1 MFGVIDHNRPP
12 MSSSMIHSVPRAARG
27 FTLIELMVT
36 VALLAVGL
44 ALGTPYIRDAVMNV
58 RMTGQANDFMAD
70 LALARSEA
78 VKRNVR
84 VALCTSKG
92 GTTCDGS
99 TWTEGWIV
107 FPDLN
112 GNGTQD
118 AATEVAFKA
127 RGKVEGENTVAVC
140 GDVGGGPRYLPYR
153 PNGTTGTGFVSFVI
167 CDTRTTSP
175 LNGRNIEITNT
186 GRASVSRVTCPH
198 TPDCTP

>member
-1 MFGVIDHNRPP
+1 MSSIIDDNRPP
-12 MSSSMIHSVPRAARG
+12 MPSSLIHSAPRAGRG

-36 VALLAVGL
+36 VALLAIGL
-44 ALGTPYIRDAVMNV
+44 ALGTPYIRDAVMSV

-84 VALCTSKG
+84 VALCTSTDGEECG
-92 GTTCDGS
+92 GSSWAD
-99 TWTEGWIV
+99 GWII

-118 AATEVAFKA
+118 PTTEVALKFRDKL
-127 RGKVEGENTVAVC
+127 EGDNTVEVC
-140 GDVGGGPRYLPYR
+140 GDVGSGPRYLSYR
-153 PNGTTGTGFVSFVI
+153 PSGVSSAGLVNFVI
-167 CDTRTTSP
+167 CDTRTTD
-175 LNGRNIEITNT
+175 LNGRSIDITNT
-186 GRASVSRVTCPH
+186 GRANVTRVTCPQ

>member
-1 MFGVIDHNRPP
+1 
-12 MSSSMIHSVPRAARG
+12 MSSSVIHSTLRPARG
-27 FTLIELMVT
+27 FTLIELMIA

-58 RMTGQANDFMAD
+58 RMTGQANDLMAD

-84 VALCTSKG
+84 VALCTSTD
-92 GTTCDGS
+92 GTTCGGS
-99 TWTEGWIV
+99 TWADGWIV

-118 AATEVAFKA
+118 AATELAFKA
-127 RGKVEGENTVAVC
+127 HGKLDGANTVQVC

-153 PNGTTGTGFVSFVI
+153 PNGVSGTGFVAFVI
-167 CDTRTTSP
+167 CDSRTTP
-175 LNGRNIEITNT
+175 LNGRNIDITTT
-186 GRASVSRVTCPH
+186 GRANVTRVTCPQ